1 MDGWELLS
9 LGPEGFEIRLN
20 FTNPIMISSG
30 DDPDLLLIQMDLSD
44 FEDENGQKFPSSLV
58 KYSQI
63 PTQIPS
69 LEEAK
74 QVEEQGSTASSS
86 SKSAVGSNFIV
97 NILMAGSL
105 SQVWG
110 MINGLQVVAHMPLF
124 KIKSPG
130 NVNSFN

>member
-97 NILMAGSL
+97 NIMMAGSL

-110 MINGLQVVAHMPLF
+110 MINGLQVVSHMPLF

>member
-110 MINGLQVVAHMPLF
+110 MINGLQVVSHMPLF